1 MDWLKMQISYSLD
14 LLDSWSGI
22 CGPGGVKGLVEELD
36 VLGFYFYGGGE
47 VACGEGDE

>member
-1 MDWLKMQISYSLD
+1 MDWLRMQISYSFD

-22 CGPGGVKGLVEELD
+22 CGPGGKGLVEELD

>member
-1 MDWLKMQISYSLD
+1 MDWLRMQISYSFD
-14 LLDSWSGI
+14 LFDSWSGEFVVR
-22 CGPGGVKGLVEELD
+22 GKGLVEELD

>member
-1 MDWLKMQISYSLD
+1 MDWLRMEISYSFD

-22 CGPGGVKGLVEELD
+22 CGSGGEGLVEELD

>member
-1 MDWLKMQISYSLD
+1 MDWLKMLIVIRL
-14 LLDSWSGI
+14 I
-22 CGPGGVKGLVEELD
+22 CWIRDREFVVRGEKGLVEELD

>member
-1 MDWLKMQISYSLD
+1 MDWLRMQIKLFVRFVGFVVGN
-14 LLDSWSGI
+14 LWSG
-22 CGPGGVKGLVEELD
+22 GKGLVEELD